1 MIIHPLF
8 INQFKEHRSVTQ
20 FRCIAAD
27 AKFAILDRYRNFLRA
42 FPVEMQRIEGLDLRP
57 SIGKGGSHS
66 NGGFVIMLTA
76 RGDSEKVQP
85 LRPILVSAML
95 EPDLYIIAVRL

>member
-1 MIIHPLF
+1 MQEYLCKKSNVFACAMRGVFYQSMFSTQSKI
-8 INQFKEHRSVTQ
+8 KKSARS
-20 FRCIAAD
+20 
-27 AKFAILDRYRNFLRA
+27 A
-42 FPVEMQRIEGLDLRP
+42 FPVEMQRIEGRDLRP